1 MDKLPGVVYLDVVGC
16 PENRYDVDQLRAF
29 LVNRGVKITTNPRE
43 ADTLIVNTCG
53 LTQMN
58 ENLSKKMIAKIKE
71 NASPDS
77 RLIISGCL
85 PKIHPDSLKDFKEAY
100 IIPGPVIESIP
111 WICDESYNDET
122 DFSPFTFP
130 QRLILEPEKIWNLK
144 KGILWSFD
152 RFLYRCTGIC
162 PPNRVRYYIKIAT
175 GCNRHC
181 TYCAIR
187 ISRGPLRSKPAEW
200 IVERFKEGI
209 SSG

>member
-29 LVNRGVKITTNPRE
+29 LVNRGVKITTNPKE

-111 WICDESYNDET
+111 WKRWT
-122 DFSPFTFP
+122 
-130 QRLILEPEKIWNLK
+130 
-144 KGILWSFD
+144 
-152 RFLYRCTGIC
+152 
-162 PPNRVRYYIKIAT
+162 
-175 GCNRHC
+175 
-181 TYCAIR
+181 
-187 ISRGPLRSKPAEW
+187 PLD
-200 IVERFKEGI
+200 
-209 SSG
+209 